1 MAEIHCTLEPLV
13 NLSLWYYHNMHPL
26 LGSLEKM
33 SDNELEQKLSD
44 VNKRY
49 WQTSNFEVR
58 EQIIMVI
65 DAYKL
70 ELESRRI
77 KQRIESQQNG
87 NSGLDNLINIS

>member
-1 MAEIHCTLEPLV
+1 
-13 NLSLWYYHNMHPL
+13 MHPL
-26 LGSLEKM
+26 LGSLDKL
-33 SDNELEQKLSD
+33 SDNELEQKLTD

-49 WQTSNFEVR
+49 WQTSNPEVR

-65 DAYKL
+65 ESYKL

-77 KQRIESQQNG
+77 KQKIDSQQNG

>member
-1 MAEIHCTLEPLV
+1 
-13 NLSLWYYHNMHPL
+13 MHPL

-65 DAYKL
+65 EAYKL

>member
-1 MAEIHCTLEPLV
+1 
-13 NLSLWYYHNMHPL
+13 
-26 LGSLEKM
+26 M

>member
-1 MAEIHCTLEPLV
+1 
-13 NLSLWYYHNMHPL
+13 MHPL
-26 LGSLEKM
+26 LGSLSKL

-49 WQTSNFEVR
+49 WLTSNPEVR

-65 DAYKL
+65 ESYKL

-77 KQRIESQQNG
+77 KQRI
-87 NSGLDNLINIS
+87 

>member
-1 MAEIHCTLEPLV
+1 
-13 NLSLWYYHNMHPL
+13 MHPL
-26 LGSLEKM
+26 LGSLNTL
-33 SDNELEQKLSD
+33 SDNELEQKLSE

-65 DAYKL
+65 ESYKL

-77 KQRIESQQNG
+77 KQRVDAQQNG
-87 NSGLDNLINIS
+87 NSDLDNLINIS

>member
-1 MAEIHCTLEPLV
+1 
-13 NLSLWYYHNMHPL
+13 MHPL
-26 LGSLEKM
+26 LGSLSKL

-49 WQTSNFEVR
+49 WLTSNPEVR

-65 DAYKL
+65 ESYKL

-77 KQRIESQQNG
+77 KQRIDSQQNG
-87 NSGLDNLINIS
+87 NPGLDNLINIS